1 MISKEIHSRWWS
13 FARRRIIMPINHFK
27 HDGTGK
33 SDTDPGYVW
42 RQTKCWFIM
51 CLLWQAVVINDVSI
65 NGNIWFHAVNVI
77 FPSRRWKRDRHIQY
91 LGAVYPQ
98 ISRLRLVLSP
108 GGAFCTRRWSPTG
121 SEPVDWTWTLAGSPR
136 KVRSSWFSSTLQP
149 PLMREQWRWTKAV
162 YTVQTQPWAA
172 AHWLILRCVWER
184 RGTPF
189 SSFVL
194 VSVNS
199 VVGGRAHCGGQ
210 CFVLT
215 LGLAQLVPRVQ
226 PEDSWIME
234 RESSGPREF
243 TNLTCLI
250 IKPN

>member
-1 MISKEIHSRWWS
+1 MTSEVIHSRWLL
-13 FARRRIIMPINHFK
+13 FRRDGGRTNMSPNHSK
-27 HDGTGK
+27 MTGPVSLMLILAQGWNK
-33 SDTDPGYVW
+33 NT
-42 RQTKCWFIM
+42 WFIIR
-51 CLLWQAVVINDVSI
+51 LLWHLIFIDC
-65 NGNIWFHAVNVI
+65 NIWFHGVNVI
-77 FPSRRWKRDRHIQY
+77 FPSGRWQRKEGQTYTVSRST
-91 LGAVYPQ
+91 VYPQ

-108 GGAFCTRRWSPTG
+108 GGGASCTRRCHPAG
-121 SEPVDWTWTLAGSPR
+121 AEPVDWTWTLAGSR
-136 KVRSSWFSSTLQP
+136 REVRSSWFSSTLQP

-215 LGLAQLVPRVQ
+215 QGLAQLVPRVQ

-234 RESSGPREF
+234 RESSGPKEF

-250 IKPN
+250 IKQN

>member
-1 MISKEIHSRWWS
+1 M
-13 FARRRIIMPINHFK
+13 FNFY
-27 HDGTGK
+27 G
-33 SDTDPGYVW
+33 
-42 RQTKCWFIM
+42 
-51 CLLWQAVVINDVSI
+51 
-65 NGNIWFHAVNVI
+65 VNVT
-77 FPSRRWKRDRHIQY
+77 FVMGVDSERRTDIY
-91 LGAVYPQ
+91 S
-98 ISRLRLVLSP
+98 ISERCLPTNKPITCCSVTRVWGL
-108 GGAFCTRRWSPTG
+108 CTCRCCPAGVEPT
-121 SEPVDWTWTLAGSPR
+121 DWTWTLAGSQR
-136 KVRSSWFSSTLQP
+136 GVRSSWFSSTLQP
-149 PLMREQWRWTKAV
+149 PLMREQWPWTKAV
-162 YTVQTQPWAA
+162 YTVQTQLWAA

-215 LGLAQLVPRVQ
+215 QGLTQLVPRVQ

-234 RESSGPREF
+234 RESSGPREL

-250 IKPN
+250 IKRS